1 MNGWRGEGG
10 IYISELSAYILD
22 SIPDTILFL
31 SYFYK
36 SKELPMRLG
45 FFWTAYQ
52 GTSIIGAFLAYGFLH
67 IRDSN
72 GHGGWRYLFAYEG
85 LITGVIGIVAVFWM
99 PASPTQTKGGLRGK
113 NGWFSE
119 REEKII
125 VNRVLRD
132 DPGKGTMHN
141 RQALTPKLLW
151 QAPCDY
157 DMWPIYFLGLTWN
170 IPPTPATSYITLELK
185 SLKFGTFDIS
195 LLTIPAYVIFIINLL
210 LFTWVSERI
219 NLRLLLGCVA
229 EIWCLALLIALETL
243 PDHASAWGRWVI
255 LVLLVGSPYVHA
267 ILVSMAS
274 RNAGSVRTR
283 TVASAV
289 YNMMIQASNI
299 IGNNVWNITLQGR
312 TLQ

>member
-1 MNGWRGEGG
+1 
-10 IYISELSAYILD
+10 
-22 SIPDTILFL
+22 
-31 SYFYK
+31 
-36 SKELPMRLG
+36 MRLG

-85 LITGVIGIVAVFWM
+85 LITGVIGIIAVFWM

-151 QAPCDY
+151 QALCDY

-170 IPPTPATSYITLELK
+170 IPPIPATSYITLELK
-185 SLKFGTFDIS
+185 SLKFGTFDVS
-195 LLTIPAYVIFIINLL
+195 LLTIPAYVVFIINLL

-229 EIWCLALLIALETL
+229 ETWCLALLIALETL

-299 IGNNVWNITLQGR
+299 IGNNVWNITLWGR
-312 TLQ
+312 MLQ